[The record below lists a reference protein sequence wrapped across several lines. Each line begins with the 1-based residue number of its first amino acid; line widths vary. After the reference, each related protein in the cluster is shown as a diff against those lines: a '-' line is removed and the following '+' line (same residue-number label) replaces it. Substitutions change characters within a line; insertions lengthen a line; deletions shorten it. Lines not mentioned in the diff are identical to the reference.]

1 MLFNKDT
8 VVSLIVALY
17 IEDKIASKELEQL
30 LSIDEKE
37 FLRIARERVKC
48 YNILNKWANLE
59 GHDKCWH
66 HPEILTELCNI
77 LQIPIKDPPVLPS
90 REAFEDGCRC
100 YADKLYPNT
109 SLENNHKLCGSNN
122 DIQGTIRYG
131 PLYEIF
137 YGEYKEGFGS
147 LKGYKYYQLL
157 GDYPVIDG
165 NPDKFT
171 PTFIL
176 CNRRPPYDHL
186 YNEFK
191 RNYIDFTRITEI
203 DFDNLLYSWY
213 CRPLMESTS

>member
-1 MLFNKDT
+1 MDSNYAYELFETNCKMQ
-8 VVSLIVALY
+8 I
-17 IEDKIASKELEQL
+17 ILET
-30 LSIDEKE
+30 
-37 FLRIARERVKC
+37 
-48 YNILNKWANLE
+48 WANLE

-90 REAFEDGCRC
+90 REAFESGCRC
-100 YADKLYPNT
+100 YADKLYPDT
-109 SLENNHKLCGSNN
+109 SLENNKLGGSKN

-213 CRPLMESTS
+213 CRPLMEITS